1 MQHERIAT
9 ESINATRT
17 EKLTESRESINPT
30 RLTNAQITE
39 HTTGQ
44 IGENY
49 EQISNCKQT
58 ITAREREKERDW
70 DLHRVFDCVRGDDI
84 GIVAFG
90 ESREHFGSEGDGDIP
105 FHQVVRLAVSFASP
119 QTSHSYARLAML
131 MLQLQLL
138 LRHRFQ
144 NYTTKGT
151 NPSPQRK
158 TKKLLWQWYT
168 LS

>member
-1 MQHERIAT
+1 
-9 ESINATRT
+9 
-17 EKLTESRESINPT
+17 
-30 RLTNAQITE
+30 
-39 HTTGQ
+39 
-44 IGENY
+44 
-49 EQISNCKQT
+49 
-58 ITAREREKERDW
+58 
-70 DLHRVFDCVRGDDI
+70 LHRVFDCVRGDDI

-151 NPSPQRK
+151 KPKPPKKNKK
-158 TKKLLWQWYT
+158 TPLTMVHPFLMVMPFENFKGN
-168 LS
+168 